1 MQRQFSLLE
10 SPIEFNLIDEDE
22 FEIEP
27 FDPHIVFP
35 HVSTTRASYQILTVH
50 HPNPSTRAQPAS

>member
-50 HPNPSTRAQPAS
+50 HPNPFA

>member
-22 FEIEP
+22 FEIE
-27 FDPHIVFP
+27 FFYPHVVFSP
-35 HVSTTRASYQILTVH
+35 VSTTRASYQILTVH
-50 HPNPSTRAQPAS
+50 HPNPFARAQPTS